1 MNEKGYNRD
10 WQQCREKPKTIKGEY
25 IERLKTTAMALVG
38 VAKHG
43 DGEGMLSMPVCYHGP
58 RTSIPSFLICL
69 FLVAPSPAL
78 VFSALLLLCN
88 ANDKIC
94 TDKFNLDQLH
104 DVFWLCH
111 T

>member
-69 FLVAPSPAL
+69 FLVAPCC
-78 VFSALLLLCN
+78 VH
-88 ANDKIC
+88 
-94 TDKFNLDQLH
+94 QL
-104 DVFWLCH
+104 
-111 T
+111 